1 MRQLLNTLFVLSED
15 AYLSVNGE
23 NVVISREQKEVARF
37 PLHTLEGILCFSY
50 AGASPALMGACVQR
64 GVDIA
69 FFSPRGQFL
78 ARTVGE
84 EHGNVLLR
92 QTQNRVSDDPYQS
105 CRYAR
110 GFILGKVYNARWV
123 LERATRDHPQRVP
136 VKTLKTAA
144 AQMAQSLP
152 LIASCEDPAQ
162 LLGLEGEA
170 AKLYFGVFDHLVLQ
184 QQSDFRFTSRSRR
197 PPLDNINAL
206 LSFAYT
212 LLTRDCTA
220 ALESAG
226 LDPYIGFMHRP
237 RPGRRSLALDLME
250 ELRAV
255 YADRFVLSC
264 VNRKIITA
272 KHLQKQE
279 SGAVLLTDDGRR
291 AFLGAWQSKKQE
303 QITHPFFKREDSVGA
318 RALRAGTPARP
329 HSARRSGSVSAVFS
343 GSEVKMLVLI
353 TYDVNTETAAGK
365 KRLRKVAKKCV
376 DHGQRVQNSVFECLL
391 TAAQYVTL
399 KAELT
404 ALIEPETDSL
414 RFYRLGNQY
423 KQNVEHV
430 GVQPAYAQD
439 SVLLI

>member
-220 ALESAG
+220 SCTAQ
-226 LDPYIGFMHRP
+226 DPVAAVSHSTSW
-237 RPGRRSLALDLME
+237 RSCAPCM
-250 ELRAV
+250 
-255 YADRFVLSC
+255 
-264 VNRKIITA
+264 
-272 KHLQKQE
+272 
-279 SGAVLLTDDGRR
+279 
-291 AFLGAWQSKKQE
+291 
-303 QITHPFFKREDSVGA
+303 P
-318 RALRAGTPARP
+318 
-329 HSARRSGSVSAVFS
+329 
-343 GSEVKMLVLI
+343 
-353 TYDVNTETAAGK
+353 
-365 KRLRKVAKKCV
+365 
-376 DHGQRVQNSVFECLL
+376 
-391 TAAQYVTL
+391 
-399 KAELT
+399 T
-404 ALIEPETDSL
+404 ALCS
-414 RFYRLGNQY
+414 
-423 KQNVEHV
+423 
-430 GVQPAYAQD
+430 PA
-439 SVLLI
+439 

>member
-1 MRQLLNTLFVLSED
+1 MRQLLNTLFVTSED
-15 AYLSVNGE
+15 VYLSLDGE
-23 NVVISREQKEVARF
+23 NVVANRGGEAVARY
-37 PLHTLEGILCFSY
+37 PLHTLQSIVTFSY
-50 AGASPALMGACVQR
+50 SGASPALMGACTKREIGLAFCTQR
-64 GVDIA
+64 GH
-69 FFSPRGQFL
+69 FL
-78 ARTVGE
+78 ARVSGQMQ
-84 EHGNVLLR
+84 GNVLLR
-92 QTQNRVSDDPYQS
+92 RTQYRVADDPSES
-105 CRYAR
+105 CRVAR
-110 GFILGKVYNARWV
+110 MMILGKVYNARWV

-136 VKTLKTAA
+136 VEALKTAA

-170 AKLYFGVFDHLVLQ
+170 AKLYFGVFNHLVLQ

-303 QITHPFFKREDSVGA
+303 QITHPFLKEKIPWGLVPYVQALLLA
-318 RALRAGTPARP
+318 RTLRGDL
-329 HSARRSGSVSAVFS
+329 
-343 GSEVKMLVLI
+343 E
-353 TYDVNTETAAGK
+353 
-365 KRLRKVAKKCV
+365 
-376 DHGQRVQNSVFECLL
+376 
-391 TAAQYVTL
+391 
-399 KAELT
+399 
-404 ALIEPETDSL
+404 
-414 RFYRLGNQY
+414 
-423 KQNVEHV
+423 
-430 GVQPAYAQD
+430 AYPPFFWK
-439 SVLLI
+439 